1 MNMLN
6 KPSFYEE
13 SILYSKGFDLIAGID
28 EVGRGTIAGPVLVA
42 AIILPKNF
50 NSEWVHLINDSKKLS
65 QNKRDEIF
73 YNIQK
78 SNINYKTGLSTPEE
92 IDQNGIV
99 KATNKAVTR
108 ALEKLDPKPDFLLLD
123 GGLNPNININKK
135 IIIKGDNIS
144 ISIAAASIVAKVTR
158 DKLMEK
164 FDQSIHGY
172 KFAKHKGYLTKLHKE
187 RLQEL
192 GPSNIHRKS
201 FYPVTEFFK

>member
-1 MNMLN
+1 MNHN
-6 KPSFYEE
+6 KRYNLIISNPPYIPISDVQNLDSNVILYDPLSSLTDFDDGLSFYK
-13 SILYSKGFDLIAGID
+13 YFSKI
-28 EVGRGTIAGPVLVA
+28 GP
-42 AIILPKNF
+42 
-50 NSEWVHLINDSKKLS
+50 
-65 QNKRDEIF
+65 
-73 YNIQK
+73 
-78 SNINYKTGLSTPEE
+78 T
-92 IDQNGIV
+92 
-99 KATNKAVTR
+99 
-108 ALEKLDPKPDFLLLD
+108 LLLD